1 MNLTPLQAHVLAY
14 YLDHSAKEFSMT
26 GRWFPFSE
34 LEFILADKITVDVRQ
49 FGKAAQEAAKPV
61 AKAYLDHMIASGGF
75 ENKTQK
81 FGGSMHQFE
90 PEGFRAALAALQAES
105 AVLAAASAGGADY
118 WQTSFAE
125 LSA

>member
-1 MNLTPLQAHVLAY
+1 MNLPPLAAHVLAY
-14 YLDHSAKEFSMT
+14 YLAHSAKEFSMT
-26 GRWFPFSE
+26 GRWFPYSE

-61 AKAYLDHMIASGGF
+61 ATAYLDHMIANGGF

-81 FGGSMHQFE
+81 FGGSMHQFDT
-90 PEGFRAALAALQAES
+90 EGFRAALGALQADN
-105 AVLAAASAGGADY
+105 ALLAAAQAGGADY
-118 WQTSFAE
+118 WQTSFAG